1 MWLGFVFLLLLL
13 LPLVP
18 LNSFFKLKTFHKIKL
33 RDMSGEDDEIDWK
46 FFLSICCSSTV
57 RSTRCYS
64 SSEIY
69 KIIIKR
75 FSTVT
80 ANNFSFLQSPVQN
93 ERRKFS
99 SGEKSN
105 RIVTN
110 SISTNWLRLNLYF
123 FFLFLSHSLTLH
135 SLIHRLKNLYTYIA
149 MWFRRLVEG
158 KKISISSDNLLQ
170 IKLVDAI
177 TRRWFFHFCVLS
189 IDVKKKKKRKSEKYT
204 NEGKNNKNHFFVLLS
219 HKKEGERDRRD
230 KMWM

>member
-1 MWLGFVFLLLLL
+1 MFCGLATSSYYYHL

-33 RDMSGEDDEIDWK
+33 RDMRGWRDRLKNCI
-46 FFLSICCSSTV
+46 FLSICCSSTIQ
-57 RSTRCYS
+57 STRCYS

-80 ANNFSFLQSPVQN
+80 ANNFPSFNPTVQN

-110 SISTNWLRLNLYF
+110 SISTNWLRLNLF
-123 FFLFLSHSLTLH
+123 FFLFLSHSSFTH
-135 SLIHRLKNLYTYIA
+135 SLIVWKMYIHSYVS
-149 MWFRRLVEG
+149 FE
-158 KKISISSDNLLQ
+158 KKVKKSQIRATTCCKWNLLMQ
-170 IKLVDAI
+170 LHVDD
-177 TRRWFFHFCVLS
+177 FFIFILFCVLF
-189 IDVKKKKKRKSEKYT
+189 DVEAKSEKYT
-204 NEGKNNKNHFFVLLS
+204 NEGKNQFFLFCY
-219 HKKEGERDRRD
+219 HKKKEGKR
-230 KMWM
+230 

>member
-1 MWLGFVFLLLLL
+1 MFCGLATSSYYYHL

-33 RDMSGEDDEIDWK
+33 RDMRGWRDRLKNCI
-46 FFLSICCSSTV
+46 FLSICCSSTIQ
-57 RSTRCYS
+57 STRCYS

-80 ANNFSFLQSPVQN
+80 ANNFPSFNPTVQN

-110 SISTNWLRLNLYF
+110 SISTNWLRLNLF
-123 FFLFLSHSLTLH
+123 FFLFLSHSSFTH
-135 SLIHRLKNLYTYIA
+135 SLARSFIVWKIYIHSYVSFEKK
-149 MWFRRLVEG
+149 V
-158 KKISISSDNLLQ
+158 KKISNSSDNLLQ
-170 IKLVDAI
+170 MKLVDAI
-177 TRRWFFHFCVLS
+177 TRRWFFHFYSFLCAFRCRS
-189 IDVKKKKKRKSEKYT
+189 KKWKVHKWGKKPI
-204 NEGKNNKNHFFVLLS
+204 FFVLLS
-219 HKKEGERDRRD
+219 QKERGREIKCECR
-230 KMWM
+230 